1 MKHKHAYLDTS
12 LWYKEKIKD
21 PFQVIAE
28 AFTFA
33 EISFYRKLIT
43 RVLHAA
49 STEKVYSKCSPS
61 NLLFEMKMLESVVN
75 AAYLIYRQKRKSP
88 LLISSADLQNKN
100 LYFTGRAGTEYDDMP
115 KALSQKEFMNPYLV
129 FKRSFKRLS
138 LDKLK
143 EQMEEIVEYSLS
155 IHTYDAEKVNSVS
168 LYLQLTKIVEA
179 AHLIDV
185 REIIHVDGHLK
196 NRQKITH

>member
-1 MKHKHAYLDTS
+1 MKKHDYLDTS

-28 AFTFA
+28 AFSFA

-49 STEKVYSKCSPS
+49 SSEKVYSKCSPS
-61 NLLFEMKMLESVVN
+61 NLLFEMKMLESVIN
-75 AAYLIYRQKRKSP
+75 AAYLIYKERRKSP
-88 LLISSADLQNKN
+88 LLISSADLQNRN
-100 LYFTGRAGTEYDDMP
+100 LYYTGRPGTEYDDMP
-115 KALSQKEFMNPYLV
+115 KSLSQKEFMNPYLV
-129 FKRSFKRLS
+129 FKRSFKRLP

-143 EQMEEIVEYSLS
+143 GQIEEIVEYSLS
-155 IHTYDAEKVNSVS
+155 AHAYDDIEIDCLS
-168 LYLQLTKIVEA
+168 LYLQLNKIVEA

-196 NRQKITH
+196 NRLKTTY